1 MNKLL
6 KKGTIILTMA
16 IMAFGFLL
24 PVNVLAQTP
33 KDDACK
39 GLELT
44 GGTCD
49 GSADTDVNGIL
60 STVINIFSLIVGV
73 TAVIM
78 IIVAGLRYVTSGG
91 DAANTK
97 AARDTILYA
106 VIGLVI
112 VALAQ
117 VIVRFVLTRF

>member
-1 MNKLL
+1 MKKLL
-6 KKGTIILTMA
+6 KKGTIILTMT
-16 IMAFGFLL
+16 IMAFSFLL
-24 PVNVLAQTP
+24 PMSVLAAP

-44 GGTCD
+44 GGTC
-49 GSADTDVNGIL
+49 GGTADTDVNGIL

-78 IIVAGLRYVTSGG
+78 IIVAGLRYITSGG

-117 VIVRFVLTRF
+117 VIVRFVLTQF